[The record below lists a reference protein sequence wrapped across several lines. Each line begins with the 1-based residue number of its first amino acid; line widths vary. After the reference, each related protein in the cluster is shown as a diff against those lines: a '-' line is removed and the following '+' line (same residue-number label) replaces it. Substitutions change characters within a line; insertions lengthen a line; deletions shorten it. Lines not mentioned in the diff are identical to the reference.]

1 MNQPL
6 LPVTL
11 ESPRRPPPAT
21 GGLRMVTGGAL
32 SGSVFS
38 AVFGRSNHDS
48 PTLKPGTRV
57 GKFEVFEEIGRG
69 GASVVYRAERCDGSF
84 TQMVALKIAH
94 ANAELRERA
103 RLERDL
109 LGRLRHPR
117 IAQIFDGGETADGD
131 IWFAMELVMGQHI
144 DRYCDSRQLD
154 WRARLRLLLDVCDA
168 VQHAHQCLIVHRDI
182 KPNNIVVDPHGNLKL
197 LDFGVSGHP
206 EGDEERGSE
215 PVALTPE
222 FASPEQFTSKSVT
235 TASDVFQ
242 IGRVMEHLLEATPN
256 LSRRIARNL
265 AAIVARAT
273 MPDPP
278 RRYATVAALRE
289 DISRALGLHL
299 CRARQWSWPHRL
311 EFLVQRNGQATTL
324 LLLLIALT
332 ALLNAH
338 FARQTAEATSRIR
351 SETLRT
357 VRAKEFLLELIA
369 RDDSYSFQSD
379 PALSAVALLEDAA
392 TQTQRSLH
400 DVPEAEAELN
410 GNLAVGMLRLGS
422 RAQARE
428 LVDRAVVQARG
439 LADFPPEKLAR
450 LLVSQATVH
459 AETGDGDGARLQ
471 YEEALQTLAGN
482 GRTEALIRIEV
493 QSGMARLHERRGD
506 YQSALA
512 LRRETL
518 RQRKDLL
525 GPEHPDYALNLRDI
539 AAAQAWLGDYAGAEK
554 NYREALSLLT
564 RSLGAEHPQ
573 VGHLWSGL
581 GTVLQNRGEYADAL
595 DAQQRALALFEKSG
609 KPQARFAAVAR
620 AALADLQR
628 ITGRIEQALPELD
641 LAHAVLRDAGWA
653 EDADV
658 QTLRA
663 KALYDAGRFADAL
676 SAVEDAHRQLVA
688 QHGQS
693 HPATLHAA
701 ALANLVRYRL
711 GQTENALARMQA
723 VRVEIQAQPATPAP
737 MLADVLFWSARIS
750 EWAGDVGQ
758 ACGLYAEAAALAK
771 RLSAADPNVR
781 EAHKA
786 RSELACALMPGLQ
799 D

>member
-1 MNQPL
+1 MSQPS
-6 LPVTL
+6 LPITL
-11 ESPRRPPPAT
+11 EPPRRPTPAA

-38 AVFGRSNHDS
+38 AVFGRSSHDAPS
-48 PTLKPGTRV
+48 LKPGTRV
-57 GKFEVFEEIGRG
+57 GNFEVYEEIGRG

-84 TQMVALKIAH
+84 TQMVALKVAH

-117 IAQIFDGGETADGD
+117 IAQIFDGGETVDGD

-154 WRARLRLLLDVCDA
+154 WRARLHLLLDVCDA

-206 EGDEERGSE
+206 EGDEERSNE
-215 PVALTPE
+215 PIALTPE

-242 IGRVMEHLLEATPN
+242 IGRVMEHLLETTPN

-273 MPDPP
+273 MPEPQ

-299 CRARQWSWPHRL
+299 CRARKWSWPHRL
-311 EFLVQRNGQATTL
+311 EFLVQRNGQATLL
-324 LLLLIALT
+324 LLLLIALS

-351 SETLRT
+351 NETLRT
-357 VRAKEFLLELIA
+357 VRAKEFLIELVT
-369 RDDSYSFQSD
+369 RDDPYSVQSD
-379 PALSAVALLEDAA
+379 PSLSAAAQLEDAA
-392 TQTQRSLH
+392 TQIQRSLH
-400 DVPEAEAELN
+400 DVPEVEAELS
-410 GNLAVGMLRLGS
+410 GNVAVGLLRLGA
-422 RAQARE
+422 RAPARE
-428 LVDRAVVQARG
+428 LVDRAVMQARG
-439 LADFPPEKLAR
+439 LIDFPPEKLAH
-450 LLVSQATVH
+450 LLASQAAVH
-459 AETGDGDGARLQ
+459 AETGDVDGARPL

-482 GRTEALIRIEV
+482 GRAEALVRVEV
-493 QSGMARLHERRGD
+493 QAGMARLHERRGD
-506 YQSALA
+506 YANALA
-512 LRRETL
+512 LHRETL

-525 GPEHPDYALNLRDI
+525 GPDHPDYALNLRDI

-554 NYREALSLLT
+554 NYRDALSQLI
-564 RSLGAEHPQ
+564 RSLGPEHPR

-595 DAQQRALALFEKSG
+595 DAQQRALALFEKFG

-628 ITGRIEQALPELD
+628 ITGRLEQALPELD
-641 LAHAVLRDAGWA
+641 LAHTVLRDAGWA

-663 KALYDAGRFADAL
+663 EALYEAGRFADAL
-676 SAVEDAHRQLVA
+676 NAVEDGHRQLVA
-688 QHGQS
+688 LYGQS

-701 ALANLVRYRL
+701 ALAHLVRYKL
-711 GQTENALARMQA
+711 GQTDNALARMHA
-723 VRVEIQAQPATPAP
+723 VRTEIQAQPATPAP
-737 MLADVLFWSARIS
+737 MLADVLFWSARLS

-758 ACGLYAEAAALAK
+758 ACALYAEAATLAK
-771 RLSAADPNVR
+771 KLSASNPNVR
-781 EAHKA
+781 DAYKA
-786 RSELACALMPGLQ
+786 RSELACALMPGLR